1 MPQNA
6 YSVRV
11 FNMQACTIKIFID
24 SYAACFPGK
33 NDDVYGAHRLFF
45 ASLQIT
51 FAGEQN
57 GDRSAGEGGFADKR
71 RVCSVSRQ

>member
-11 FNMQACTIKIFID
+11 FNMQASTIKIFID

-33 NDDVYGAHRLFF
+33 DDEHTAHTACFSLPYG
-45 ASLQIT
+45 
-51 FAGEQN
+51 
-57 GDRSAGEGGFADKR
+57 
-71 RVCSVSRQ
+71 

>member
-24 SYAACFPGK
+24 SHAGCFPEK
-33 NDDVYGAHRLFF
+33 NDDVYGAHPLVFRFP
-45 ASLQIT
+45 
-51 FAGEQN
+51 
-57 GDRSAGEGGFADKR
+57 ADNVR
-71 RVCSVSRQ
+71 W